1 MARSLERVWPHVVSV
16 GRRFRRPQHIVR
28 GAWRGFSTPLKPK
41 PGVDLNEPPNEYGMR
56 VKLRGKIKS
65 QDVLDMLAKS
75 GLAPDQHQTEPP
87 AST

>member
-1 MARSLERVWPHVVSV
+1 
-16 GRRFRRPQHIVR
+16 
-28 GAWRGFSTPLKPK
+28 
-41 PGVDLNEPPNEYGMR
+41 MR

-75 GLAPDQHQTEPP
+75 GLAPDQHQTQPP